1 MTVDLQDE
9 LTARIGELLA
19 DELVI
24 LAEAEDRS
32 EERPC
37 RERV

>member
-1 MTVDLQDE
+1 MIEVKDAVMQFDGKNALDGIS
-9 LTARIGELLA
+9 LTIPEG
-19 DELVI
+19 
-24 LAEAEDRS
+24 RS